1 MPYTPSSLR
10 LSLVLGVLAVGCVA
24 DSESEDVTAKD
35 GTSSEEASPETNT
48 TPVGELAGG
57 MNLTDLASGAFSMG
71 SPETDERRYDD
82 EALHTVELS
91 GEVEMA
97 VTEVTQLQFREYMG
111 YDGPD
116 MFVGCDDCP
125 VQNVS
130 WDEAAA
136 FSNALSITHELET
149 CYTCEG
155 EGREVECSPVEDIY
169 SCAGYRLPTE
179 AEWEYA
185 ARAGSEDIYAGSN
198 DLEEYG
204 WYYYNSDHEIKPVA
218 SLRPNAWGLYDMSGN
233 VREFVHDWYSDYEAG
248 AVLVDPVVHPDAG
261 ERPIE
266 RGGSYDCIPDHL
278 RVNTRIMHMNSD
290 MTHDADRDR
299 EDFEREDDDAPG
311 EIGSRVRDVHVGFRV
326 ARSIID

>member
-1 MPYTPSSLR
+1 MSTIR
-10 LSLVLGVLAVGCVA
+10 LSVVLGLFTVGCAA
-24 DSESEDVTAKD
+24 DPAAQKGFEAGEVNETEQSEDL
-35 GTSSEEASPETNT
+35 NT
-48 TPVGELAGG
+48 VPVGELAGG
-57 MNLTDLASGAFSMG
+57 MTLMDLTAGSFSMG
-71 SPETDERRYDD
+71 SADTDERRYYD

-91 GEVEMA
+91 GEVEMG

-111 YDGPD
+111 YDAPD

-136 FSNALSITHELET
+136 FTNALSVSHELET
-149 CYTCEG
+149 CYTCDG
-155 EGREVECSPVEDIY
+155 DARDIECEPVEDLY
-169 SCAGYRLPTE
+169 ACNGYRLPTE

-185 ARAGSEDIYAGSN
+185 SRAGAETIYSGGDN
-198 DLEEYG
+198 LDEYG
-204 WYYYNSDHEIKPVA
+204 WYYYNSSHQIQPVA

-233 VREFVHDWYSDYEAG
+233 VREFTHDWYSEFEEG
-248 AVLVDPVVHPDAG
+248 AILVDPVVHPADG

-278 RVNTRIMHMNSD
+278 RIQTRIMHMNSD
-290 MTHDADRDR
+290 MSHDADRDR
-299 EDFEREDDDAPG
+299 DDFDREDDDAPG

-326 ARSIID
+326 ARSIH

>member
-1 MPYTPSSLR
+1 MNTFR
-10 LSLVLGVLAVGCVA
+10 LAAVLGLVATGCAA
-24 DSESEDVTAKD
+24 DPSEKTATD
-35 GTSSEEASPETNT
+35 EAAAGDASEETEQNL

-57 MNLTDLASGAFSMG
+57 MRLTDIAAGAFSMG
-71 SPETDERRYDD
+71 SPDSDADRYYD
-82 EALHTVELS
+82 EALRTVELS

-97 VTEVTQLQFREYMG
+97 ITEVTQLQFREYMG
-111 YDGPD
+111 YDAPD

-136 FSNALSITHELET
+136 FTNALSVTHELET

-155 EGREVECSPVEDIY
+155 EGRDVECDSVEDIY
-169 SCAGYRLPTE
+169 SCAGFRLPTE

-185 ARAGSEDIYAGSN
+185 ARAGEETVYAGSD

-204 WYYYNSDHEIKPVA
+204 WYYFNSTHTIHTVA
-218 SLRPNAWGLYDMSGN
+218 ELRPNNWGLYDMSGN
-233 VREFVHDWYSDYEAG
+233 VREFVHDWYLD
-248 AVLVDPVVHPDAG
+248 VLPGEYVVDPVVLPSEGA
-261 ERPIE
+261 RPIE
-266 RGGSYDCIPDHL
+266 RGGSFDCIPDHL
-278 RVNTRIMHMNSD
+278 RVETRIMHINSD

-299 EDFEREDDDAPG
+299 DDYVREDDEAPG

-326 ARSIID
+326 ARSIFN